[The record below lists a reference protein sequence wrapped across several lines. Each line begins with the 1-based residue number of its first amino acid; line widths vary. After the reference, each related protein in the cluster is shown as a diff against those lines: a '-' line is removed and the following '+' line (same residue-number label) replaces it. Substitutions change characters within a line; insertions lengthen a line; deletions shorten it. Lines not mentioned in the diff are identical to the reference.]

1 MFIYK
6 YCIYNELDDS
16 NVFGCVYGL
25 YQGGCD
31 TLPMV
36 LSNEELM
43 LGYIQLRELESTYK
57 SGRSMNLS
65 PKRKVLIWQICY
77 ILALMNL
84 LLYRDQ

>member
-1 MFIYK
+1 MARHLSSNQNVCHWSERLWYDKKVALYTCLYININ
-6 YCIYNELDDS
+6 CIYNELDDS

-43 LGYIQLRELESTYK
+43 LGYI
-57 SGRSMNLS
+57 
-65 PKRKVLIWQICY
+65 
-77 ILALMNL
+77 
-84 LLYRDQ
+84 

>member
-43 LGYIQLRELESTYK
+43 LGYI
-57 SGRSMNLS
+57 
-65 PKRKVLIWQICY
+65 
-77 ILALMNL
+77 
-84 LLYRDQ
+84 

>member
-36 LSNEELM
+36 LSNEECQA
-43 LGYIQLRELESTYK
+43 IQFRELESQEK
-57 SGRSMNLS
+57 SCDKVDMLLDEHAIQSSISVTTRSNH
-65 PKRKVLIWQICY
+65 Y
-77 ILALMNL
+77 
-84 LLYRDQ
+84 